1 MLCGKNG
8 LKLPIRWP
16 SNRGTVLDYLGEPS
30 VIARILKIERWE
42 VGEEVSV
49 VPYEKVPTLH

>member
-1 MLCGKNG
+1 MILE
-8 LKLPIRWP
+8 
-16 SNRGTVLDYLGEPS
+16 YLGEPS

-49 VPYEKVPTLH
+49 VPCEKVPTLH